1 MLTETL
7 EYLYRPLSLPS
18 SLCTHNITG
27 VPTTSVL
34 ATPGSHGGKKNAELI
49 PGKRPQ
55 LNS

>member
-34 ATPGSHGGKKNAELI
+34 ATPGSHGEKKNAELI